1 MCEPLLRILL
11 VIGGHAGGHEM
22 PRIEPGPV
30 TSPHRLCRKAEQIAQ
45 KLDIYV
51 LLLNYTAG
59 LSKGKRGTDGI

>member
-1 MCEPLLRILL
+1 
-11 VIGGHAGGHEM
+11 M